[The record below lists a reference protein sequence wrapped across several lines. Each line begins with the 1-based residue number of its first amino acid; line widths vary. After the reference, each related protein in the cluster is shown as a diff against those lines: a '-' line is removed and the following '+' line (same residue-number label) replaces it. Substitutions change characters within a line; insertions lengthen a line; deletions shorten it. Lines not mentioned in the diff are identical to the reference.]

1 MRGAA
6 QIAAKVLPAI
16 LSDVGHGS
24 HLCAFYETKKDL
36 TDLVLPFF
44 DAGRSQGEL
53 CVWMMPD
60 SVTAEEAAAV
70 AAKHGIELR
79 PGRELYKKGPHFDP
93 GPVVDLW
100 NAKLQQALAASCS
113 GMRASGDAFWLQ
125 SSDWGAFLDYEAD
138 LTNMIADKPITL
150 LCTYPLSLSK
160 AGDLIDVAR
169 AHHVAI
175 AKRKRDWEV
184 IKGWGVTQAPLAPQR
199 KRAEALDASD
209 RILSLSPRERQVLDG
224 VAQGHSNKM
233 IARELGISVRT
244 VEAHRTRLLERLK
257 VHTTVEAVRLA
268 TLSRLILPS

>member
-36 TDLVLPFF
+36 TYLVLPFF
-44 DAGRSQGEL
+44 DAGRSRGEL
-53 CVWMMPD
+53 CVWMMPN

-125 SSDWGAFLDYEAD
+125 SSDWEAFLDYEAD

-150 LCTYPLSLSK
+150 LYTYPLSLSK
-160 AGDLIDVAR
+160 AGDLLDVAR
-169 AHHVAI
+169 API
-175 AKRKRDWEV
+175 TSQSQSGKEPGKSSKDGELPR
-184 IKGWGVTQAPLAPQR
+184 PLSR
-199 KRAEALDASD
+199 HSASPL
-209 RILSLSPRERQVLDG
+209 RHWMPATGFYRS
-224 VAQGHSNKM
+224 AH
-233 IARELGISVRT
+233 ASVRCSMGWRK
-244 VEAHRTRLLERLK
+244 AIPIR
-257 VHTTVEAVRLA
+257 
-268 TLSRLILPS
+268 